1 MGKQGRLPCLMQDTS
16 IHSLKGR
23 RVAITR
29 PAGTAAAL
37 AAAVRGRGGI
47 PVLLPGLSLR
57 QAEDVQAAAIE
68 LDHALTA
75 DVIVFTSPAAVAH
88 AQQLHRLVTQAQ
100 VCALGA
106 GTAKAL
112 ARAGIKDV
120 RFPDREDSEGLLAMD
135 IMSQLGHARVA
146 LVGAAGGR
154 GILRSVLRE
163 RSARFDEVLVY
174 RRGPARL
181 DARHR
186 GAASAFTRRDR
197 VLLSSAEAL
206 ENLRQGLA
214 GLPWQALLG
223 AAWIVSSERLATMA
237 RDAGIATVHV
247 ASSAQGPA
255 LLDMAAHVRD

>member
-1 MGKQGRLPCLMQDTS
+1 M
-16 IHSLKGR
+16 
-23 RVAITR
+23 AITR

-37 AAAVRGRGGI
+37 VTAVRARGGI

-57 QAEDVQAAAIE
+57 AAEDTRAAATA

-88 AQQLHRLVTQAQ
+88 ARQLHRLVTRAQ

-146 LVGAAGGR
+146 LIGAAGGR

-163 RSARFDEVLVY
+163 RSARFDEVHVY

-186 GAASAFTRRDR
+186 DAACAFEQHDH

-206 ENLRQGLA
+206 ANLHRGLA
-214 GLPWQALLG
+214 GAPWQALLG
-223 AAWIVSSERLATMA
+223 ATWIVSSERLAAMA
-237 RDAGIATVHV
+237 SQAGIAIVHV

>member
-16 IHSLKGR
+16 IHSLQGR

-37 AAAVRGRGGI
+37 VAAVRARGGI

-57 QAEDVQAAAIE
+57 QAEDVQAAATE

-88 AQQLHRLVTQAQ
+88 ARQLHRLVTRAQ

-120 RFPDREDSEGLLAMD
+120 RFPDREELHQILDLTTG
-135 IMSQLGHARVA
+135 
-146 LVGAAGGR
+146 GAA
-154 GILRSVLRE
+154 
-163 RSARFDEVLVY
+163 AVLVQVF
-174 RRGPARL
+174 RSHIKRFAQSL
-181 DARHR
+181 
-186 GAASAFTRRDR
+186 SAFAD
-197 VLLSSAEAL
+197 
-206 ENLRQGLA
+206 Q
-214 GLPWQALLG
+214 QA
-223 AAWIVSSERLATMA
+223 
-237 RDAGIATVHV
+237 
-247 ASSAQGPA
+247 
-255 LLDMAAHVRD
+255 

>member
-1 MGKQGRLPCLMQDTS
+1 MQDTS
-16 IHSLKGR
+16 IHSLQGR

-37 AAAVRGRGGI
+37 VAAVRARGGT

-57 QAEDVQAAAIE
+57 EAQDTRAAAMA

-88 AQQLHRLVTQAQ
+88 ARQLHPLVTRAQ

-112 ARAGIKDV
+112 ARAGIADV
-120 RFPDREDSEGLLAMD
+120 HFPDREDSEGLLAMD

-163 RSARFDEVLVY
+163 RSARFDEVHVY
-174 RRGPARL
+174 RRGSARL

-186 GAASAFTRRDR
+186 AAASAFIRRDL

-206 ENLRQGLA
+206 GNLRQGLDGA
-214 GLPWQALLG
+214 PWQALLG

-237 RDAGIATVHV
+237 RDAGIGRVHV

-255 LLDMAAHVRD
+255 LLDRAARVHD

>member
-1 MGKQGRLPCLMQDTS
+1 MADTS
-16 IHSLKGR
+16 NHSLQGR

-29 PAGTAAAL
+29 PSGTAGAL
-37 AAAVRGRGGI
+37 VAAVRARAGI

-57 QAEDVQAAAIE
+57 AAQDAQAAAAA

-75 DVIVFTSPAAVAH
+75 DVIVFTSPAAVSYARK
-88 AQQLHRLVTQAQ
+88 LHRLATKAK

-112 ARAGIKDV
+112 VSAGFKDV

-154 GILRSVLRE
+154 GILRSALRE
-163 RSARFDEVLVY
+163 RSARFDEVHVY

-181 DARHR
+181 DTRHR
-186 GAASAFTRRDR
+186 AAASEFTRRDL
-197 VLLSSAEAL
+197 VLLSSGEAL
-206 ENLRQGLA
+206 EHLHRALA
-214 GLPWQALLG
+214 GSSWQALIE
-223 AAWIVSSERLATMA
+223 AAWIVSSERLAAMA
-237 RDAGIATVHV
+237 RDAGIAAVHV
-247 ASSAQGPA
+247 ASSAQGPV
-255 LLDMAAHVRD
+255 LLDRAARLRD

>member
-1 MGKQGRLPCLMQDTS
+1 MVDKS
-16 IHSLKGR
+16 IHSLKGC

-37 AAAVRGRGGI
+37 VAAVRARGGM

-57 QAEDVQAAAIE
+57 AAEDTQAAALA

-75 DVIVFTSPAAVAH
+75 DVIVFTSPAAVAY
-88 AQQLHRLVTQAQ
+88 ARRLHRLVTRAK

-112 ARAGIKDV
+112 VRAGMTDV
-120 RFPDREDSEGLLAMD
+120 SFPDREDSEGILAMD

-154 GILRSVLRE
+154 GLLRSALRE
-163 RSARFDEVLVY
+163 RSARLDEVHVY

-186 GAASAFTRRDR
+186 ASASAFAPGDR
-197 VLLSSAEAL
+197 VLLSSAEAFA
-206 ENLRQGLA
+206 NLHGALA
-214 GLPWQALLG
+214 GAPWQALLG
-223 AAWIVSSERLATMA
+223 ASWIVSSARLAAMA
-237 RDAGIATVHV
+237 RDAGIASVHV
-247 ASSAQGPA
+247 APSAQGAA
-255 LLDMAAHVRD
+255 LLDTAAMVWIDDPATRSC

>member
-1 MGKQGRLPCLMQDTS
+1 M
-16 IHSLKGR
+16 
-23 RVAITR
+23 AITR
-29 PAGTAAAL
+29 PAGTAATL
-37 AAAVRGRGGI
+37 VAAVRARGGI

-57 QAEDVQAAAIE
+57 TAQDTQAAATA
-68 LDHALTA
+68 LDHALAA

-88 AQQLHRLVTQAQ
+88 ARQLRPLVTLAK
-100 VCALGA
+100 VCALGV

-112 ARAGIKDV
+112 DRAGIKDA
-120 RFPDREDSEGLLAMD
+120 RFPEREDSEGLLAMD

-154 GILRSVLRE
+154 GVLRSVLRE
-163 RSARFDEVLVY
+163 RSARFDEVHVY

-186 GAASAFTRRDR
+186 DAASAFTRRDR

-206 ENLRQGLA
+206 ANLHQALA
-214 GLPWQALLG
+214 GEPWQALLE
-223 AAWIVSSERLATMA
+223 ATWIVSSERLAAMA
-237 RDAGIATVHV
+237 RDAGMATVHV

-255 LLDMAAHVRD
+255 LLDMAARVRD